1 MYKIAVI
8 YSDELEITDAAKELI
23 QKKAYHVEVAAGV
36 LNNGVGLAMK
46 YEAEG
51 YQLIISHGIVG
62 SLIKKAVK
70 IPVIMVEYSNMDILK
85 TVYKAKQMGKKI
97 GFFQYSQFQSYD
109 FELIREIL
117 DMPEDKLQI
126 YHFQNEEELR
136 EKITDAYDAVDVVVS
151 TSAYMLET
159 AGQQGMKTMMV
170 HLSREAFCNA
180 LKQAEV
186 VLDTLCREQDLL
198 KYLNSLA
205 KEAFAGLILL
215 NQEENVI
222 FINAPACNLLKID
235 ARKVMGKNIS
245 EVLKG
250 LTVLKGISY
259 QQDIFQVSCNGIDI
273 NMKKMILYHAGEMI
287 GYAINLESAKSIKQ
301 QKQGL
306 SARYIFADMIGNSPA
321 LKKVITKAKSYGK
334 TDLTV
339 LVTGESG
346 TGKEILVN
354 SIHNISP
361 RRQEPFVAVNC
372 ATLPQSLLE
381 SELFGYE
388 EGSFT
393 GARKGGKPGLF
404 EVAQKGTLFL
414 DEISEMNLSAQVQL
428 LRVLQE
434 KMVRRIGGSKNIPV
448 DVRIIA
454 ASNADL
460 HKRVKEGQFRE
471 DLFYRLNVLN
481 LCIPP
486 LRERKEDI
494 PLLMEYF
501 LEKYLEENNNLKIPE
516 QFMKKLQSYYWP
528 GNVRELENLAEK
540 YAILSHD
547 NENTP
552 MLEELFFDLSQHDT
566 PAQLTD
572 EQTIT
577 VELGTLKDMEMQIIE
592 LLYGRMDKT
601 SLSKLLGISRSNL
614 WNKLKELEKGPDT
627 D

>member
-460 HKRVKEGQFRE
+460 HKRAKEGQFRE

-614 WNKLKELEKGPDT
+614 WSKLKELEKGPDT

>member
-614 WNKLKELEKGPDT
+614 WSKLKELEKGPDT

>member
-460 HKRVKEGQFRE
+460 HKRAKEGQFRE

-494 PLLMEYF
+494 PLLTEYF
-501 LEKYLEENNNLKIPE
+501 LEKYLGENNNLKIPE

-614 WNKLKELEKGPDT
+614 WSKLKELEKGPDT